1 MIITDRLKQLIF
13 KHLYKELGNAE
24 IIPYNGSVWF
34 IDRENSYWYFQLSK
48 QGCLYWRYSFFPSF
62 FSIFSLEQ
70 SEFEP
75 ILSSWVEEVL
85 NYKVSTTQR
94 HARNFF
100 ESVEEVLNSKVS
112 TTLSVHTFP
121 FASVEEVLNSKV
133 STTSCVQS
141 ENQTEV
147 EEVLNSKVFTTNSCT
162 FTSDQLLEEILN
174 HKVSETF
181 EINASQKRTVKKV
194 LDSRVST
201 TGMTRSF
208 SKDKV
213 EEVLNSTWVKKALN
227 NVQQNES
234 NR

>member
-13 KHLYKELGNAE
+13 KQLYKELGNVE

-34 IDRENSYWYFQLSK
+34 IDRENSYWYFQLST

-62 FSIFSLEQ
+62 FSVFSLEQ

-85 NYKVSTTQR
+85 NNKASTTIG
-94 HARNFF
+94 FDYF
-100 ESVEEVLNSKVS
+100 TESLMEEVLNSKVS

-133 STTSCVQS
+133 STT
-141 ENQTEV
+141 
-147 EEVLNSKVFTTNSCT
+147 NSCT
-162 FTSDQLLEEILN
+162 FTSDQLLEDILN

-194 LDSRVST
+194 LDSKIST
-201 TGMTRSF
+201 TALAENHPPRL
-208 SKDKV
+208 V
-213 EEVLNSTWVKKALN
+213 EEVLNSVWVKKALN
-227 NVQQNES
+227 NKQQNES